1 MSSLND
7 LVPSLETWVVLR
19 LTSPTVA
26 ALFAVSLPISGLI
39 AYRYLTGAGRFRRRL
54 RFNVLM
60 LTQAAVARRLVVER
74 AEILAELERAKNE
87 WLAAT
92 KGSSF

>member
-1 MSSLND
+1 MA
-7 LVPSLETWVVLR
+7 V
-19 LTSPTVA
+19 
-26 ALFAVSLPISGLI
+26 LFALTLPISGLI

-60 LTQAAVARRLVVER
+60 VTQAAVARRLVIER
-74 AEILAELERAKNE
+74 AGILAELERAKHE